1 MIKLNSNTICAV
13 MYHYIIG
20 NEHRIFPDLKGLSFN
35 DFKKQIRYFKN
46 NCNVLNQD
54 DFLEILEKKK
64 ITQETICNSYF

>member
-1 MIKLNSNTICAV
+1 MIKLNSNAIYAV

-20 NEHRIFPDLKGLSFN
+20 NEYRIFPDLKGLCLK
-35 DFKKQIRYFKN
+35 DFKKQIRYFKK

-64 ITQETICNSYF
+64 NTQKTIYNSYI